1 MSGLDPVADSSAAC
15 EVRGEKMSELRDQ
28 LQKTLGGSY
37 SLERELGGGGMSRV
51 FVAEETSLGRKV
63 VVKVLPPDLAAAVNL
78 ERFRREIQL
87 AAKLQHPHIVPVL
100 AAGVSEGL
108 PYYTMPFIEGE
119 TLRAKLS
126 RGGELP
132 IHDAVRILRDTLS
145 ALSYAHDHGVVHRD
159 IKPDNILLTGG
170 HAVVADF
177 GVAKAISASTN
188 PGSSLTSLGVA
199 LGTPAYM
206 SPEQA
211 AADPT
216 TDHRSDLYSVG
227 AVAYE
232 MLSGQQLFSNR
243 SPQAML
249 AAQAMEEPEPL
260 ERRRKSVPPAL
271 SAVIM
276 RALEKHA
283 ADRPQSAAEMLAQLD
298 AAVTPS
304 SATTPYTGTMPARKV
319 VSSTRSTWMAVAAAV
334 LLLSLGSSSWY
345 WYEHK
350 RPVVPAVAEGSTSD
364 STASLAVLPFENLGK
379 PDDAYFADGMTE
391 EISSRLGEL
400 SGLRV
405 IGRQSVRGYANSNK
419 TISQIG
425 KELGVGYVLT
435 GSVRWDKSVPGK
447 SRVRVSPALLR
458 TSDGSQVW
466 SEPYEDEVSGVFQIQ
481 SKVAQR
487 VADAL
492 KIQLNRGEQQALA
505 TRPTQNVEAYDAY
518 LRAKT
523 LVDNSTTG
531 QGGNFLRAAG
541 ILQHAVE
548 LDPKFGD
555 AWSELGRAH
564 IESYWFAADVTPRR
578 LELSKAAIDH
588 ALALD
593 PNSARA
599 HTALGTYFYHGKL
612 DYPRALEEYAVAE
625 RLAPNDA
632 EAIGQKA
639 LVERRQGKWDDAL
652 ADFRKA
658 ILIEPRSVY
667 VLQSFVETLAL
678 TRRLDAADTAA
689 RRLIALDPTSP
700 NGYTALAG
708 VYISEGNVPRTVA
721 TLREMA
727 ANVSA
732 GDGDLQLLGFSWP
745 ANTDHSLL
753 TAMHNASPPTSLGD
767 RLIFFQGKLALA
779 IYEKD
784 AAGTRAAADSV
795 ISSAQSQLS
804 GTFLDADSYAAMAIG
819 YAAKGDR
826 GKAMASAQKA
836 TDLVPVS
843 RDALRGAFLLA
854 SNVQAMA
861 LLGDANAAIP
871 ILDQLLRI
879 PSSVKRANLRVDPA
893 YDLIRKDSRF
903 QKLVAGN

>member
-1 MSGLDPVADSSAAC
+1 
-15 EVRGEKMSELRDQ
+15 MSELRDQ

-63 VVKVLPPDLAAAVNL
+63 VVKVLPPELAAAVNL

-119 TLRAKLS
+119 TLRARLS

-132 IHDAVRILRDTLS
+132 IHDAVRVLRDTLS
-145 ALSYAHDHGVVHRD
+145 ALSYAHEHGVVHRD

-188 PGSSLTSLGVA
+188 PGASLTSLGVA

-216 TDHRSDLYSVG
+216 TDHRSDLYAVG

-232 MLSGQQLFSNR
+232 MLSGQQLFSAR

-249 AAQAMEEPEPL
+249 AAHAMEEPEPL
-260 ERRRKSVPPAL
+260 EKRRKSVPPQLA
-271 SAVIM
+271 AVIM
-276 RALEKHA
+276 RSLEKHA
-283 ADRPQSAAEMLAQLD
+283 ADRQQSAAEMLAQLD

-304 SATTPYTGTMPARKV
+304 AATTPYTGMMPARKV
-319 VSSTRSTWMAVAAAV
+319 ASSGRSVWMSIAAAAV
-334 LLLSLGSSSWY
+334 LLVLGSSSWY
-345 WYEHK
+345 WFK
-350 RPVVPAVAEGSTSD
+350 SKQPSGGAAAAGASAD

-379 PDDAYFADGMTE
+379 ADDAYFADGMTE

-425 KELGVGYVLT
+425 KELGVTYVLT

-487 VADAL
+487 VADAM
-492 KIQLNRGEQQALA
+492 KIQLNRGEQQTLA
-505 TRPTQNVEAYDAY
+505 ARPTDNVEAYEAY
-518 LRAKT
+518 LRGRT
-523 LVDNSTTG
+523 LVDASATG
-531 QGGNFLRAAG
+531 VSASILRG
-541 ILQHAVE
+541 VGVLQHAVE

-555 AWSELGRAH
+555 AWAALGMAH
-564 IESYWFAADVTPRR
+564 VESYWFEADITPKR
-578 LELSKAAIDH
+578 LEMAKLAIDR
-588 ALALD
+588 ALAIN
-593 PNSARA
+593 PNSALA
-599 HTALGTYFYHGKL
+599 HTALGDYYYHGKL
-612 DYPRALEEYAVAE
+612 DYTKALEEYGIAQ
-625 RLAPNDA
+625 RIAPNDA
-632 EAIGQKA
+632 RSIGQKA
-639 LVERRQGKWDDAL
+639 LVERRQGKWSEAL
-652 ADFRKA
+652 ADMRQTVV
-658 ILIEPRSVY
+658 LEPRGMYYLRNLS
-667 VLQSFVETLAL
+667 ETLWFVRNYEAS
-678 TRRLDAADTAA
+678 DSVA
-689 RRLIALDPTSP
+689 RKLIALDPTDVS
-700 NGYTALAG
+700 GYSALAF
-708 VYISEGNVPRTVA
+708 A
-721 TLREMA
+721 TLNGGQIAQAIEALKQMVA
-727 ANVSA
+727 KCPADEATNV
-732 GDGDLQLLGFSWP
+732 LLNFAWP
-745 ANTDHSLL
+745 AYAEKSLAKIL
-753 TAMHNASPPTSLGD
+753 HDASPPASSGD
-767 RLIFFQGKLALA
+767 RVLYFLGKVMIAV
-779 IYEKD
+779 YEKNQG
-784 AAGTRAAADSV
+784 ATAVAADSLIAV
-795 ISSAQSQLS
+795 SQRKLS
-804 GTFLDADSYAAMAIG
+804 GSFLDADYYSFIG
-819 YAAKGDR
+819 LAHAAKGER
-826 GKAMASAQKA
+826 EKALAAANKSIELAP
-836 TDLVPVS
+836 LS
-843 RDALRGAFLLA
+843 RDAVRGSTVLMFKAQ
-854 SNVQAMA
+854 VHA
-861 LLGDANAAIP
+861 LLGDADALMAV
-871 ILDQLLRI
+871 LDQALSV
-879 PSSVKRANLRVDPA
+879 PSPISKPRLRVDPWFEKFHG
-893 YDLIRKDSRF
+893 DPRF
-903 QKLVAGN
+903 QALVAGH

>member
-1 MSGLDPVADSSAAC
+1 
-15 EVRGEKMSELRDQ
+15 MSELRDQ

-232 MLSGQQLFSNR
+232 MLSGQQLFSAR

-260 ERRRKSVPPAL
+260 EKRRKTIPPAL

-276 RALEKHA
+276 RSLEKHA
-283 ADRPQSAAEMLAQLD
+283 ADRPQSAAEMLTQLD

-304 SATTPYTGTMPARKV
+304 AATTPYTGMMPARKV
-319 VSSTRSTWMAVAAAV
+319 APAGRSVWMSIAAAAV
-334 LLLSLGSSSWY
+334 LLLLGSSSWY
-345 WYEHK
+345 WYK
-350 RPVVPAVAEGSTSD
+350 GKQPSAVAAADGSTAD

-435 GSVRWDKSVPGK
+435 GSVRWDRSVPGK

-487 VADAL
+487 VADAI
-492 KIQLNRGEQQALA
+492 KIQLNRGEQQSLT
-505 TRPTQNVEAYDAY
+505 TRPTENVEAYESY
-518 LRAKT
+518 LRGRA
-523 LVDNSTTG
+523 LLDAAAEG
-531 QGGNFLRAAG
+531 QGANIIRSVGL
-541 ILQHAVE
+541 LQHAVE
-548 LDPKFGD
+548 LDPKFSD
-555 AWSELGRAH
+555 AWAALGMANV
-564 IESYWFAADVTPRR
+564 ETYWFEADITPKR
-578 LELSKAAIDH
+578 LEMAKQAIDR
-588 ALALD
+588 ALAIN
-593 PNSARA
+593 PSSALA
-599 HTALGTYFYHGKL
+599 HTALGDYYYHGKL
-612 DYPRALEEYAVAE
+612 DYSKALDEYAIAE
-625 RLAPNDA
+625 KIAPNDA
-632 EAIGQKA
+632 RAIGQKA
-639 LVERRQGKWDDAL
+639 LVERRQGKWAEAL
-652 ADFRKA
+652 ADHRKTVV
-658 ILIEPRSVY
+658 LEPRGAYYLRNLGETMSFMRYFDAEDSV
-667 VLQSFVETLAL
+667 
-678 TRRLDAADTAA
+678 A
-689 RRLIALDPTSP
+689 RKLIALDPTDAY
-700 NGYTALAG
+700 GYSALA
-708 VYISEGNVPRTVA
+708 SAHTSRWEVA
-721 TLREMA
+721 PAIDAFREMVAKCPPEDA
-727 ANVSA
+727 AV
-732 GDGDLQLLGFSWP
+732 QLFAYVWP
-745 ANTDHSLL
+745 AYTDRSLL
-753 TAMHNASPPTSLGD
+753 QTMHNASPPATSGD
-767 RLIFFQGKLALA
+767 RVVFLFGKLLLA

-784 AAGTRAAADSV
+784 QTAAHVSADSLIA
-795 ISSAQSQLS
+795 ISQKKLS
-804 GTFLDADSYAAMAIG
+804 GSFLDADYYGFIALG
-819 YAAKGDR
+819 YAAKGERD
-826 GKAMASAQKA
+826 KALAAMQKS
-836 TDLVPVS
+836 TDLAPLS
-843 RDALRGAFLLA
+843 RDALRGAVELQMKADVL
-854 SNVQAMA
+854 A
-861 LLGDANAAIP
+861 LLGDGDALFPLLEQVLAIP
-871 ILDQLLRI
+871 SPLSKPLVRE
-879 PSSVKRANLRVDPA
+879 DP
-893 YDLIRKDSRF
+893 LFEKFRGDSRF
-903 QKLVAGN
+903 EKLVSGN